1 MIPPAARRDEPLWGP
16 NGLSPAIVQD
26 ARDGR
31 VLMLGWMDE
40 EAWRVTRAS
49 GKVHF
54 HSRTRDR
61 LWRKGESSGH
71 ELLVREIALDCDA
84 DAILVTVDPIGP
96 TCHRETRSC
105 FDDADAPVAAEPQG
119 FAWLEELWSTIAAR
133 AEERPEGSY
142 TASLLAGGVDAVGRK
157 VTEEATE
164 VLIAA
169 RDDAEAERRGDER
182 AVTGEALAG
191 ETADLLF
198 HALVLLAERRLQ
210 PGSTIDVLRR
220 RHAPA
225 SDA

>member
-1 MIPPAARRDEPLWGP
+1 MTPGPRRDEPLWGP
-16 NGLSPAIVQD
+16 NGLSPAIIQD
-26 ARDGR
+26 ARDGC

-40 EAWRVTRAS
+40 EAWRVTRET

-71 ELLVREIALDCDA
+71 ELVVLDIALDCDA
-84 DAILVTVDPIGP
+84 DAILVTVDPSGP

-105 FDDADAPVAAEPQG
+105 FDDAAAVTAEPQG
-119 FAWLEELWSTIAAR
+119 FAWLERLWSTIVAR
-133 AEERPEGSY
+133 AEERPAGSY
-142 TASLLAGGVDAVGRK
+142 TAGLLAGGVDAVGRK

-169 RDDAEAERRGDER
+169 RDDAEAERRGAER
-182 AVTGEALAG
+182 TVTGEALAG

-198 HALVLLAERRLQ
+198 HALVLLAERGAT
-210 PGSTIDVLRR
+210 PSAAIDVLRA
-220 RHAPA
+220 RHG
-225 SDA
+225 

>member
-1 MIPPAARRDEPLWGP
+1 MTPPATRRVEPLWGP

-40 EAWRVTRAS
+40 EAWRVTHAT

-71 ELLVREIALDCDA
+71 ELVVREIALDCDA

-96 TCHRETRSC
+96 TCHRATRSC

-119 FAWLEELWSTIAAR
+119 FAWLEELWLTIAAR
-133 AEERPEGSY
+133 AAERPEGSY
-142 TASLLAGGVDAVGRK
+142 TAALLAGGVDAVGRK

-169 RDDAEAERRGDER
+169 RDDAEAERAGADRDR
-182 AVTGEALAG
+182 TQDALAG

-198 HALVLLAERRLQ
+198 HALVVLAERGAT
-210 PGSTIDVLRR
+210 PSATIEVLRA
-220 RHAPA
+220 RHG
-225 SDA
+225 